1 MKLLSSRLDGW
12 LLNSPVSGRDLS
24 GFRILYALFVLLT
37 IYRSD
42 YAASVPQVAF
52 DPPPGPFMLLVS
64 APPLFAIWAIQAALC
79 FALAAL
85 AIGWHTKLAAVAAAV
100 LQIVI
105 YGIGYGYGKIDHT
118 ILLPLVPL
126 LLSFSA
132 WGSSFSV
139 DAQRKSPNLVGH
151 YWAPRSLAIALG
163 VAMLTSGLSKVLGG
177 WLSWDSQA
185 TYGYAVIRAG
195 ALSAPLSGTATLL
208 PTDSPVVWEFMD
220 YATVVLECSI
230 IFAALYWR
238 AFYVAIASLGV
249 FHIITLVVLGIL
261 FPYNLLVYAAF
272 IPWSKLDSLISMSRI
287 DRFSS
292 VLASST
298 VLRTVTWVLLA
309 SSGLLVAWI
318 RPIWFVPTIYTVAI
332 VIGAGVGLGYLGTR
346 AWRVR
351 SLVT

>member
-1 MKLLSSRLDGW
+1 MKLLRRRLNGW

-24 GFRILYALFVLLT
+24 LFRIVYALLVLLT

-52 DPPPGPFMLLVS
+52 DPPTGPFMLLAS
-64 APPLFAIWAIQAALC
+64 APSPSVIWALQAVLC
-79 FALAAL
+79 LSLAAL
-85 AIGWHTKLAAVAAAV
+85 AIGWRTKLAGVVAGV

-105 YGIGYGYGKIDHT
+105 YGIGYSYGKIDHT

-132 WGSSFSV
+132 WGSRFSV
-139 DAQRKSPNLVGH
+139 DAHRKGPDLVGH
-151 YWAPRSLAIALG
+151 SWAPRSLAVALG
-163 VAMLTSGLSKVLGG
+163 VAMLTSGLAKVLGG

-185 TYGYAVIRAG
+185 TYGYAILRSDI
-195 ALSAPLSGTATLL
+195 LNAPLSGNATLV
-208 PTDSPVVWEFMD
+208 PTDHPVVWEFMD
-220 YATVVLECSI
+220 YTTVALECSI
-230 IFAALYWR
+230 VLAALSWR
-238 AFYVAIASLGV
+238 TFYVAIAGLGV
-249 FHIITLVVLGIL
+249 FHLLTLAVLGIV

-272 IPWSKLDSLISMSRI
+272 IPWSKLDSLISMNGL
-287 DRFSS
+287 DRLSS
-292 VLASST
+292 ALAASNA
-298 VLRTVTWVLLA
+298 LRTVICALLA
-309 SSGLLVAWI
+309 SSALLVAWI

-332 VIGAGVGLGYLGTR
+332 VVGAVVGLGYLATR